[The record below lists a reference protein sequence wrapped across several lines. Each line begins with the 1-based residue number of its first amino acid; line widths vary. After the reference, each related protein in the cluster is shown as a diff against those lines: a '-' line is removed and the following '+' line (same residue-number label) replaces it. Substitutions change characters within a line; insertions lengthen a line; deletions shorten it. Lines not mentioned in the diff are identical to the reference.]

1 MANRILAGLVLT
13 AIGQL
18 AAGRPFRAA
27 RTGKNGSFSVPP
39 ARLPPEQHGS
49 FHSLPNP
56 ANPPLNTLKVAHGM
70 CVQHCVEYAA
80 RNQIQLRLPLPQG
93 REGGRVCMCVRG
105 WCGGVGVGV
114 DVYYSHYPSFFRASC
129 LSGNQIPTWLW
140 RGHSCP
146 FALQYSC
153 VLRRLLL
160 MD

>member
-105 WCGGVGVGV
+105 WCGGVGGGGCILL
-114 DVYYSHYPSFFRASC
+114 SLSFFLQGLMPVRESDPHMAMEGTQ
-129 LSGNQIPTWLW
+129 LSLCSSI
-140 RGHSCP
+140 
-146 FALQYSC
+146 
-153 VLRRLLL
+153 
-160 MD
+160 